1 MYQYCKNFDILKL
14 LVQDQQK
21 HLLDN
26 PMKHLTCVDQVVF
39 FFILSA
45 IVIFSACTE
54 LFSFFQK
61 GIFINRRELLLS
73 KTNKELR
80 SILVGTKNISK
91 MKKVQLVDLVLELS

>member
-1 MYQYCKNFDILKL
+1 
-14 LVQDQQK
+14 
-21 HLLDN
+21 
-26 PMKHLTCVDQVVF
+26 MKHLTCVDQVVF

-45 IVIFSACTE
+45 IVIFSACAE
-54 LFSFFQK
+54 LLSFFQK

>member
-1 MYQYCKNFDILKL
+1 M

-21 HLLDN
+21 HLPEN
-26 PMKHLTCVDQVVF
+26 TMKHLTCVDQVVF

-45 IVIFSACTE
+45 IVIFSACAE